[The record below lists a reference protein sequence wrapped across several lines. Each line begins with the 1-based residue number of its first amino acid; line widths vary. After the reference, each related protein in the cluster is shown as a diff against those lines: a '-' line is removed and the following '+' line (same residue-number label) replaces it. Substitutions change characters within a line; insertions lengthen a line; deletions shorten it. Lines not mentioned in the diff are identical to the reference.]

1 LASPLPFLFI
11 NFQELQPMTKLL
23 ISLPLSDAAQRF
35 YGSTAPTYNK
45 VGDAGIDLPFVN
57 DVKPYDAE
65 VVETIG
71 VISFE
76 TVFAMYDLNC
86 RGRYSSLEHLMQ
98 DFGFGYKDILSS
110 LSTIAHYYLPSH
122 FDIRPRSSIGKTPFR
137 LANAVGTIDETYQGI
152 EQDYYIDKYPDEYR
166 WTGDTLGCYLDYHP
180 QLGKSPRKPYI
191 SAGDRLLQVVA
202 PNLDSILHIK
212 LDFTEEN
219 CQFWSEVIGNKQR
232 SGFGSTN
239 ANG

>member
-1 LASPLPFLFI
+1 
-11 NFQELQPMTKLL
+11 MTKLL

-35 YGSTAPTYNK
+35 YGSNAPTYNK
-45 VGDAGIDLPFVN
+45 VGDAGVDLPFVN
-57 DVKPYDAE
+57 DVKPYDVE

-76 TVFAMYDLNC
+76 TVFAMYHVSNLRYKSLDGFISNNTSLPFSSDLLNNIQVID
-86 RGRYSSLEHLMQ
+86 SHV
-98 DFGFGYKDILSS
+98 
-110 LSTIAHYYLPSH
+110 LPSH
-122 FDIRPRSSIGKTPFR
+122 FDIRPRSSISKTPFR
-137 LANAVGTIDETYQGI
+137 LANAVGTIDETYRGI
-152 EQDYYIDKYPDEYR
+152 ELEQVDVVEPF
-166 WTGDTLGCYLDYHP
+166 WFGDTLGCYLDYHP

-191 SAGDRLLQVVA
+191 DAGDRLLQVVA
-202 PNLDSILHIK
+202 PNLDTILHIR

-239 ANG
+239 

>member
-1 LASPLPFLFI
+1 
-11 NFQELQPMTKLL
+11 MTKLL

-35 YGSTAPTYNK
+35 YGSSAPTHNK
-45 VGDAGIDLPFVN
+45 VGDAGIDLPFVA

-76 TVFAMYDLNC
+76 TVFAMYEFSKVKDTCSNPTRKFNFTDDLYN
-86 RGRYSSLEHLMQ
+86 SLRVVEEEYEH
-98 DFGFGYKDILSS
+98 
-110 LSTIAHYYLPSH
+110 SH

-137 LANAVGTIDETYQGI
+137 LANAVGTIDKTYCGI
-152 EQDYYIDKYPDEYR
+152 EIEQVDVVEPFWY
-166 WTGDTLGCYLDYHP
+166 GDTLGCYLDYHP

-191 SAGDRLLQVVA
+191 NAGDRLLQVVA
-202 PNLDSILHIK
+202 PALDDILHIR
-212 LDFTEEN
+212 LDFTEEH

-239 ANG
+239 

>member
-1 LASPLPFLFI
+1 
-11 NFQELQPMTKLL
+11 MTKLL

-35 YGSTAPTYNK
+35 YGSSAPTHNK
-45 VGDAGIDLPFVN
+45 VGDAGIDLPFVS
-57 DVKPYDAE
+57 DVKPYDVE

-98 DFGFGYKDILSS
+98 GFGFGYKDILSS

-137 LANAVGTIDETYQGI
+137 LANAVGTIDKTYCGVELQGYHLI
-152 EQDYYIDKYPDEYR
+152 S
-166 WTGDTLGCYLDYHP
+166 GDTLGCYLDYHP
-180 QLGKSPRKPYI
+180 QLGKQSGKRVI
-191 SAGDRLLQVVA
+191 TAGDRLLQVVA
-202 PNLDSILHIK
+202 PALDDILHIK

-239 ANG
+239 G

>member
-1 LASPLPFLFI
+1 
-11 NFQELQPMTKLL
+11 MTKLL

-35 YGSTAPTYNK
+35 YGSSAPTYNK
-45 VGDAGIDLPFVN
+45 VGDAGIDLPFIS

-71 VISFE
+71 LISFE
-76 TVFAMYDLNC
+76 TVFAMYDIKVEFV
-86 RGRYSSLEHLMQ
+86 GFAIMQ
-98 DFGFGYKDILSS
+98 CVQDALKETVKYFVRKEELI
-110 LSTIAHYYLPSH
+110 PCH
-122 FDIRPRSSIGKTPFR
+122 FDIRPRSSISKTPFR
-137 LANAVGTIDETYQGI
+137 LANAVGTIDKTYRGI

-166 WTGDTLGCYLDYHP
+166 WIGDTLGCYLDYHP
-180 QLGKSPRKPYI
+180 QLGKQSGKRVI
-191 SAGDRLLQVVA
+191 TAGDRLLQVIA

-219 CQFWSEVIGNKQR
+219 CIFWSEVIGNKNR
-232 SGFGSTN
+232 GGFGTTN

>member
-1 LASPLPFLFI
+1 
-11 NFQELQPMTKLL
+11 MTKLL

-35 YGSTAPTYNK
+35 YGSSAPTYNK
-45 VGDAGIDLPFVN
+45 VGDAGIDLPFIA
-57 DVKPYDAE
+57 DMKPYDAE

-98 DFGFGYKDILSS
+98 DSGFGYKDILSS

-122 FDIRPRSSIGKTPFR
+122 FDIRPRSSISKTPFR
-137 LANAVGTIDETYQGI
+137 LANAVGTIDETYRGI
-152 EQDYYIDKYPDEYR
+152 EEHFRAVDNPPERLR

-180 QLGKSPRKPYI
+180 QLGVKGRKSHI
-191 SAGDRLLQVVA
+191 DAGDRLLQIVA
-202 PNLDSILHIK
+202 PSLDSILHIK
-212 LDFTEEN
+212 LDFTEKN
-219 CQFWSEVIGNKQR
+219 CQFWSEVLGNKQR
-232 SGFGSTN
+232 NGFGSTN
-239 ANG
+239 